1 MRLAVPTPAP
11 ADDLA
16 ATLARPDSTEVAVVR
31 LPIADTRGSV
41 GGFELLIA
49 NGKDG
54 ATPGVNARATAAML
68 DGAFAD
74 IGLDRLTGRH
84 MAWLSVARDF
94 LVAVGTPPVRPDRAI
109 LQIAAYPAREDL
121 LEVLRRLSMRG
132 YTTALGDYDGTED
145 LGELLELCTVVK
157 VPFDRVTGDA
167 RAALVA
173 ELRARGGQVVA
184 TGVDDD
190 LVLADARELG
200 VDLVQGAVLAKP
212 RVVLGRNSASA
223 A

>member
-1 MRLAVPTPAP
+1 MRP
-11 ADDLA
+11 ADPSIA
-16 ATLARPDSTEVAVVR
+16 AAGSVAVFDDRPDITEVAVVR
-31 LPIADTRGSV
+31 LPIADRRGNV
-41 GGFELLIA
+41 TGYELLFA

-54 ATPGVNARATAAML
+54 ATPGVNAHATAAMIE
-68 DGAFAD
+68 GAFAD
-74 IGLDRLTGRH
+74 IGLERLTGRH

-94 LVAVGTPPVRPDRAI
+94 LVAVGSPPVRPDRAI

-132 YTTALGDYDGTED
+132 YTIALSDYDGTED
-145 LGELLELCTVVK
+145 LGELLELCSIVK